1 MHPGALIW
9 CETTHIDRCIAI
21 AHPIIPAVVPNAF
34 VAAGIGYTTINTP
47 MWRRIADRIAIVRA
61 IIIPG
66 TIEPTA
72 ISMISVVIG
81 QAMHTFPMVETW
93 MEQ

>member
-1 MHPGALIW
+1 MHPGALIR

-34 VAAGIGYTTINTP
+34 VAAGIVYTTIISP
-47 MWRRIADRIAIVRA
+47 MWRRIADRIAIARA

-72 ISMISVVIG
+72 ISIERV
-81 QAMHTFPMVETW
+81 PDVES
-93 MEQ
+93 MS